1 MNIVHTRDLYTIDN
15 AVGDYIYVKGTCHNG
30 SSAPYGK
37 VSVCRSGDLK
47 EYTIKSRG
55 LSLVLIDRSSL
66 VVSTIETYDVYGK
79 TGQPDNLAS
88 RLYSISADYFIIL
101 VSYDAIAW
109 SDNLVTALKAC
120 GGNTPISTATARIPF
135 AFIGYRGL
143 EQGCGQQLMGTV
155 QSTTPAELS
164 VYVANRMFATSKD
177 GEKGEPGKPGQ
188 DATQYYTWMKFAD
201 SLQSNGYPATCYDNP
216 TANTHYIGFAYN
228 QTSKTESTD
237 PTKYSWAP
245 TGKDGID
252 GKDGTSFTA
261 KGTAIAH
268 VLTYE
273 EVVNYSGGVTGY
285 FLVEDCSGYSP
296 GFVSGAHVIVKSPGK
311 YGDYYYQYI
320 ECSIGD
326 GYIDSN
332 KHLWVKDENNWID
345 LGEIQGPKGDKGDP
359 GRPGPQGAI
368 GPLAYPAGEWSST
381 KTYTLTTTACPV
393 VEHNGSYW
401 RLVAESNKGTE
412 PNASNSTVWQ
422 TVTQWEAIFV
432 KILFTAFAKLGS
444 AIFSGDYMFSQ
455 RGLLNGVESTAYQNF
470 NPASASN
477 PFIPFWYTNFF
488 TGETW
493 MNKCHVKGEI
503 EATSGKLANVQ
514 IDGAYGAP
522 FSDLINYLDFDGTI
536 EEWRTANLARLE
548 AHDNSFIYGSE
559 AQYLSASPRDSG
571 RTFHIIARNSDV
583 LVMCDQAYK
592 FVENGYLTGG
602 VTVKCGQM
610 VVLKGIGTS
619 STFLYYLVV
628 NRKVAFPYLWQT
640 SYPGL
645 PDNVFI
651 RGRVTIS
658 GLGIK
663 YMTMGGVTA
672 SVSKYSTGVYDIS
685 WTSGKLVG
693 DLTKIYVSVTPI
705 GTYAYYPT
713 IQSIDQ
719 TSFRVAFYHYN
730 VLGETNLTGF
740 CFEVKVI
747 DNNI

>member
-15 AVGDYIYVKGTCHNG
+15 AVGDYIYVKGTCHDG
-30 SSAPYGK
+30 SSTPYGK

-66 VVSTIETYDVYGK
+66 TVSTIETYDVYGT

-101 VSYDAIAW
+101 VSYDAIGW

-120 GGNTPISTATARIPF
+120 GGNTPLSTATARIPF

-143 EQGCGQQLMGTV
+143 EQGCGQQLMGSV

-177 GEKGEPGKPGQ
+177 GEQGPQGNPGK

-201 SLQSNGYPATCYDNP
+201 SLQSNGYPASCYDIP
-216 TANTHYIGFAYN
+216 TKNTHYVGFAYN
-228 QTSKTESTD
+228 QASKTESTD
-237 PTKYSWAP
+237 PTKYKWAP
-245 TGKDGID
+245 TGKDGIN
-252 GKDGTSFTA
+252 GTDGTSFTI
-261 KGTAIAH
+261 KGRCAEACTDMDQLEYDVQKKIGSIYL
-268 VLTYE
+268 VDGDE
-273 EVVNYSGGVTGY
+273 EIG
-285 FLVEDCSGYSP
+285 L
-296 GFVSGAHVIVKSPGK
+296 KSKAYK
-311 YGDYYYQYI
+311 YDYNDNSEPDLI
-320 ECSIGD
+320 EIETNIGD
-326 GYIDSN
+326 AYVKTSN
-332 KHLWVKDENNWID
+332 SCLFVKDEWEWLS
-345 LGEIQGPKGDKGDP
+345 LGMIQGPKGDKGDP
-359 GRPGPQGAI
+359 GSPGGEGDI
-368 GPLAYPAGEWSST
+368 GPLAYPAGEWSSS

-401 RLVAESNKGTE
+401 RLVESSNKGTE
-412 PNASNSTVWQ
+412 PTASNSTVWQ
-422 TVTQWEAIFV
+422 LVTGWQAVFIE
-432 KILFTAFAKLGS
+432 ILFTAFAKLGS
-444 AIFSGDYMFSQ
+444 AVFSGDYMFSQ
-455 RGLLNGVESTAYQNF
+455 KGLFNGVESTAYQNF

-503 EATSGKLANVQ
+503 EATSGKLENVQ

-536 EEWRTANLARLE
+536 DEWRTANLARLE
-548 AHDNSFIYGSE
+548 AHDNCYIYGSE
-559 AQYLSASPRDSG
+559 AQYLSGSPRDSG

-583 LVMCDQAYK
+583 IVMCDQAYK

-602 VTVKCGQM
+602 ITVKSGQM

-628 NRKVAFPYLWQT
+628 NRKVAIPNLWQT

-658 GLGIK
+658 DTSIV
-663 YMTMGGVTA
+663 YMTMGGVTV
-672 SVSKYSTGVYDIS
+672 SVSKYSTGFYDVS
-685 WTSGKLVG
+685 WTRGKIVG

-713 IQSIDQ
+713 IQSISQ